1 MPREA
6 ATGLVKLE
14 TIPREYTM
22 AQLHIEVVAADRQV
36 WSGDA
41 HMVIAR
47 TTEGELGV
55 LPGHT
60 PLLGVLGEGV
70 VEIRPQEHGGAIE
83 QFLVHGGFLS
93 VADDNVSVL
102 AEDVELIGEIDEQAA
117 RAELDRAIEDDD
129 MDAAR
134 RARAR
139 LAAVSR

>member
-1 MPREA
+1 
-6 ATGLVKLE
+6 
-14 TIPREYTM
+14 M
-22 AQLHIEVVAADRQV
+22 AQLNIEVVAAERRV
-36 WSGDA
+36 WSGEA

-55 LPGHT
+55 LPGHA
-60 PLLGVLGEGV
+60 PLLGVLGEGT
-70 VEIRPQEHGGAIE
+70 VEIRPEHGTAIE

-102 AEDVELIGEIDEQAA
+102 AEDVELIDEIDEQAA
-117 RAELDRAIEDDD
+117 RADLERAEAEDDT
-129 MDAAR
+129 DAAR